1 MLKYAIILLDD
12 ESVSFCS
19 YDSLESGRGIS
30 LETLGAS
37 VLWAMKENLE
47 IQFVYP
53 NKELDKR
60 ILGLIDSVSHVN
72 VMSTSCPYLDY
83 ADIIVVNSFND
94 ISSTHW
100 KEEGSYIVR
109 LSIKDFTKSIELIEL
124 EDIAPNRVNF
134 VFKDRHSFVACD
146 IEEYQTALERFS
158 EYILKK
164 AIEGGKLIQSNV
176 LTDRLFLDSMN
187 NCAAGDESITIAPNG
202 SFYICPAFYVD
213 SMAACGSVPSS
224 PDILNQQLFKL
235 EKAPICR
242 HCDAYQCARCVWMNL
257 QSTLEVNTP
266 SRGQCL
272 TAHVERKTSS
282 KLLEE
287 LRSHKLQVEGMV
299 PGIDPLPYLD
309 PFDNRLNWD

>member
-19 YDSLESGRGIS
+19 YESLESGHS
-30 LETLGAS
+30 MPLETLSSS

-53 NKELDKR
+53 NRELDQH

-72 VMSTSCPYLDY
+72 VMSTSCPYLDF
-83 ADIIVVNSFND
+83 ADIIVINSCND

-100 KEEGSYIVR
+100 KEDGSYIVR

-124 EDIAPNRVNF
+124 EDIAPNRINF
-134 VFKDRHSFVACD
+134 VFKDRYSFIASD
-146 IEEYQTALERFS
+146 IEEYQNALQRFS
-158 EYILKK
+158 DYILKK
-164 AIEGGKLIQSNV
+164 GIEGGKLIQSNV

-202 SFYICPAFYVD
+202 SFYICPAFYFGAMSD
-213 SMAACGSVPSS
+213 CGSVPSS
-224 PDILNQQLFKL
+224 PDIPNQQLLKL

-257 QSTLEVNTP
+257 HSTLEVNTP
-266 SRGQCL
+266 SQGQCL
-272 TAHVERKTSS
+272 TSHVERKASS
-282 KLLEE
+282 KLLED
-287 LRSHKLQVEGMV
+287 LRSHKLQIEGIV
-299 PGIDPLPYLD
+299 PRIEPLPYLD
-309 PFDNRLNWD
+309 PFDNRFNWD